1 MQRHTRFWICL
12 NMAELC
18 LDKLLT
24 VAGLWIW
31 LVKVSQAFE
40 YDSGSEQQDSEFAR
54 VTQCAEYVLKC
65 LIMPEYIQ
73 INSSRY
79 ARILNVSDAVQ
90 SVRSLY
96 KLLSSYWSR
105 RLFRHCHWF
114 YDGASYEKNDA
125 WVLVRNFSGG
135 FMELGHFD
143 KHIVENTT
151 KKDPTWKHFGAFS
164 PRWW

>member
-1 MQRHTRFWICL
+1 MQFWKGSKYIRIGTVQGFCICNVTQGSGCL

-40 YDSGSEQQDSEFAR
+40 YDSGSEQQDSEFGR

-65 LIMPEYIQ
+65 LIMPKYIR

-105 RLFRHCHWF
+105 RLFRHCHRF
-114 YDGASYEKNDA
+114 KIE
-125 WVLVRNFSGG
+125 R
-135 FMELGHFD
+135 
-143 KHIVENTT
+143 IT
-151 KKDPTWKHFGAFS
+151 KRIMPEC
-164 PRWW
+164 